1 MPQINY
7 RYRNRKMEQAMLE
20 QALSIED
27 LAKAAG
33 THRNTILKML
43 RLESGSASRP
53 LTIRKVCKILQKTP
67 VSIGMAHEAPKDLE
81 NVE

>member
-33 THRNTILKML
+33 VHRNTILKML
-43 RLESGSASRP
+43 RLPSGNVSRP
-53 LTIRKVCKILQKTP
+53 ASIRKVCKILQKTP
-67 VSIGMAHEAPKDLE
+67 ISIGMAHEAPKDLE
-81 NVE
+81 NVD